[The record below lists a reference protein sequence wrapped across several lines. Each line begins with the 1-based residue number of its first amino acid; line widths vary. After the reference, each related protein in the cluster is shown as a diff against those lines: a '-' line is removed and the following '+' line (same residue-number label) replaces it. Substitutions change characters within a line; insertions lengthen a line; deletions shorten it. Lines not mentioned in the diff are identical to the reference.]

1 MKPFPKWEDP
11 SAQPGI
17 DLSGLRA
24 EADKL
29 KANAETALR

>member
-1 MKPFPKWEDP
+1 MKPFPKWEAP

-17 DLSGLRA
+17 DLSGLLA